1 MNRPRGT
8 GDVERCTFCEK
19 DRRKVLSLIAG
30 PPGVYICNECVEL
43 CNTLLLEELK
53 PKPAQSQQP
62 AAAAAAPKPRRE
74 PIKDLGPVPSP
85 AEIRA
90 FLDEYVVGQEHAKKV
105 LSVAVYNHYQRLLHP
120 EAHQDVE
127 LEKSNILLIGPTGS
141 GKTLLARSLAKLLKV
156 PFAISDATTL
166 TEAGYVGEDVEN
178 VVLRVVQAANY
189 NLEAAERGICYV
201 DEIDKI
207 ARTTQN
213 VSITRDVSGEGVQQG
228 LLKILEGTVANV
240 PPQGGRKHPEQQYLQ
255 VNTANLLFIVGGTF
269 VHLEDVIRR
278 RVGRLGIGYGAELGQ
293 RGPGHVEAAEN
304 LLRQVESEDLIQF
317 GMIPEFIGRLP
328 VIGILD
334 PLSEDDF
341 VRILVEPRN
350 SIVRQFKR
358 MFAIEGSELEF
369 TPEALRT
376 VARKAQA
383 KKTGVRALRS
393 IMEETFLELFYELP
407 HRPPAHYTVTGAFV
421 DGREKVQFEPFP
433 PPIAEVEPQRRA
445 G

>member
-1 MNRPRGT
+1 MTRIRGN

-19 DRRKVLSLIAG
+19 DRRKVPSLIAG
-30 PPGVYICNECVEL
+30 PPGIYICNECVEL

-53 PKPAQSQQP
+53 PRQP
-62 AAAAAAPKPRRE
+62 QPKQKAPV
-74 PIKDLGPVPSP
+74 KDFGPVPSP
-85 AEIRA
+85 AEIKG
-90 FLDEYVVGQEHAKKV
+90 FLDEYVVGQEQAKRV
-105 LSVAVYNHYQRLLHP
+105 VAVAVYNHYQRLLHP
-120 EAHQDVE
+120 DAQEDVE
-127 LEKSNILLIGPTGS
+127 LEKSNVLLIGPTGS

-189 NLEAAERGICYV
+189 NLEQAERGIAYI

-240 PPQGGRKHPEQQYLQ
+240 PPQGGRKHPEQHYLQ
-255 VNTANLLFIVGGTF
+255 VNTGNILFIVGGTF
-269 VHLEDVIRR
+269 VQLEEIIRR
-278 RVGRLGIGYGAELGQ
+278 RVGKRGIGYHSGIGPKNEEEVEL
-293 RGPGHVEAAEN
+293 

-317 GMIPEFIGRLP
+317 GMIPEFVGRLP
-328 VIGILD
+328 VIGVLD
-334 PLSEDDF
+334 PLMEDDF
-341 VRILVEPRN
+341 VRILVEPKN
-350 SIVRQFKR
+350 ALVRQFKR
-358 MFAIEGSELEF
+358 VFRLEKSELEF
-369 TPEALRT
+369 TPKALRT
-376 VARKAQA
+376 IARRAKA

-393 IMEETFLELFYELP
+393 ILEEVLVGLIYDLPNRPPSRYTITGAMIEGNEAVQIEPLPQKIEDEP
-407 HRPPAHYTVTGAFV
+407 HR
-421 DGREKVQFEPFP
+421 Q
-433 PPIAEVEPQRRA
+433 A

>member
-1 MNRPRGT
+1 MTRIRGN

-19 DRRKVLSLIAG
+19 DRRKVPSLIAG
-30 PPGVYICNECVEL
+30 PPGIYICNECVEL

-53 PKPAQSQQP
+53 PRQP
-62 AAAAAAPKPRRE
+62 QPKQKAPV
-74 PIKDLGPVPSP
+74 KDFGPVPSP
-85 AEIRA
+85 AEIKG
-90 FLDEYVVGQEHAKKV
+90 FLDEYVVGQEQAKRV
-105 LSVAVYNHYQRLLHP
+105 VAVAVYNHYQRLLHP
-120 EAHQDVE
+120 DAQEDVE
-127 LEKSNILLIGPTGS
+127 LEKSNVLLIGPTGS

-189 NLEAAERGICYV
+189 NLEQAERGIAYI

-240 PPQGGRKHPEQQYLQ
+240 PPQGGRKHPEQHYLQ
-255 VNTANLLFIVGGTF
+255 VNTGNILFIVGGTF
-269 VHLEDVIRR
+269 VQLEEIIRR
-278 RVGRLGIGYGAELGQ
+278 RVGKRGIGYHSGIGPKNEEEVEL
-293 RGPGHVEAAEN
+293 

-317 GMIPEFIGRLP
+317 GMIPEFVGRLP
-328 VIGILD
+328 VIGVLD
-334 PLSEDDF
+334 SLMEDDF
-341 VRILVEPRN
+341 VRILVEPKN
-350 SIVRQFKR
+350 ALVRQFKR
-358 MFAIEGSELEF
+358 VFRLEKSELEF

-376 VARKAQA
+376 IARRAKA

-393 IMEETFLELFYELP
+393 ILEEVLVGLIYDLPNRPPSRYTITGAMIEGNEAVQIEPLPQKIEDEP
-407 HRPPAHYTVTGAFV
+407 HR
-421 DGREKVQFEPFP
+421 Q
-433 PPIAEVEPQRRA
+433 A

>member
-1 MNRPRGT
+1 MTRIRGN

-19 DRRKVLSLIAG
+19 DRRKVPSLIAG
-30 PPGVYICNECVEL
+30 PPGIYICNECVEL

-53 PKPAQSQQP
+53 PRQP
-62 AAAAAAPKPRRE
+62 QPKQKAPV
-74 PIKDLGPVPSP
+74 KDFGPVPSP
-85 AEIRA
+85 AEIKG
-90 FLDEYVVGQEHAKKV
+90 FLDEYVVGQEQAKRV
-105 LSVAVYNHYQRLLHP
+105 VAVAVYNHYQRLLHP
-120 EAHQDVE
+120 DAQEDVE
-127 LEKSNILLIGPTGS
+127 LEKSNVLLIGPTGS

-189 NLEAAERGICYV
+189 NLEQAERGIAYI

-240 PPQGGRKHPEQQYLQ
+240 PPQGGRKHPEQHYLQ
-255 VNTANLLFIVGGTF
+255 VNTGNILFIVGGTF
-269 VHLEDVIRR
+269 VQLEEIIRR
-278 RVGRLGIGYGAELGQ
+278 RVGKRGIGYHSGIGPKNEEEVEL
-293 RGPGHVEAAEN
+293 

-317 GMIPEFIGRLP
+317 GMIPEFVGRLP
-328 VIGILD
+328 VIGVLD
-334 PLSEDDF
+334 PLMEDDF
-341 VRILVEPRN
+341 VRILVEPKN
-350 SIVRQFKR
+350 ALVRQFKR
-358 MFAIEGSELEF
+358 VFRLEKSELEF

-376 VARKAQA
+376 IARRAKA

-393 IMEETFLELFYELP
+393 ILEEVLVGLIYDLPNRPPSRYTITGAMIEGNEAVQIEPLPQKIEDEP
-407 HRPPAHYTVTGAFV
+407 HR
-421 DGREKVQFEPFP
+421 Q
-433 PPIAEVEPQRRA
+433 A

>member
-1 MNRPRGT
+1 MTRIRGN

-19 DRRKVLSLIAG
+19 DRRKVPSLIAG
-30 PPGVYICNECVEL
+30 PPGIYICNECVEL

-53 PKPAQSQQP
+53 PRQAQQKQKTPA
-62 AAAAAAPKPRRE
+62 
-74 PIKDLGPVPSP
+74 KDFGPVPSP
-85 AEIRA
+85 AEIKS
-90 FLDEYVVGQEHAKKV
+90 FLDEYVVGQEQAKRV
-105 LSVAVYNHYQRLLHP
+105 VAVAVYNHYQRLLHP
-120 EAHQDVE
+120 EVQDDVE
-127 LEKSNILLIGPTGS
+127 LEKSNVLLIGPTGS
-141 GKTLLARSLAKLLKV
+141 GKTLLARSLARLLKV

-189 NLEAAERGICYV
+189 NLEQAERGIAYI

-240 PPQGGRKHPEQQYLQ
+240 PPQGGRKHPEQHYLQ
-255 VNTANLLFIVGGTF
+255 VNTGNILFIVGGTF
-269 VHLEDVIRR
+269 VQLEEIIRR
-278 RVGRLGIGYGAELGQ
+278 RVGRRGIGYHAGIGPKNEDEAE
-293 RGPGHVEAAEN
+293 H

-317 GMIPEFIGRLP
+317 GMIPEFVGRLP
-328 VIGILD
+328 VIGVLD
-334 PLSEDDF
+334 PLMEDDF
-341 VRILVEPRN
+341 VRILVEPKN
-350 SIVRQFKR
+350 ALVRQFKR
-358 MFAIEGSELEF
+358 VFRLENSELEF

-376 VARKAQA
+376 IARRAKA

-393 IMEETFLELFYELP
+393 ILEEVLVGLIYDLPNRPPSRYTITGAMIEGNEAVQIEPLPQKIEDEP
-407 HRPPAHYTVTGAFV
+407 HR
-421 DGREKVQFEPFP
+421 Q
-433 PPIAEVEPQRRA
+433 A

>member
-1 MNRPRGT
+1 MTRIRGN

-19 DRRKVLSLIAG
+19 DRRKVPSLIAG
-30 PPGVYICNECVEL
+30 PPGIYICNECVEL

-53 PKPAQSQQP
+53 PRPAQPKQK
-62 AAAAAAPKPRRE
+62 APV
-74 PIKDLGPVPSP
+74 KDFGPVPSP
-85 AEIRA
+85 AEIKG
-90 FLDEYVVGQEHAKKV
+90 FLDEYVVGQEQAKRV
-105 LSVAVYNHYQRLLHP
+105 VAVAVYNHYQRLLHP
-120 EAHQDVE
+120 DAQEDVE
-127 LEKSNILLIGPTGS
+127 LEKSNVLLIGPTGS

-189 NLEAAERGICYV
+189 NLEQAERGIAYI

-240 PPQGGRKHPEQQYLQ
+240 PPQGGRKHPEQHYLQ
-255 VNTANLLFIVGGTF
+255 VNTGNILFIVGGTF
-269 VHLEDVIRR
+269 VQLEEIIRR
-278 RVGRLGIGYGAELGQ
+278 RVGKRGIGYHSGVGPKNEEEVEL
-293 RGPGHVEAAEN
+293 

-317 GMIPEFIGRLP
+317 GMIPEFVGRLP
-328 VIGILD
+328 VIGVLD
-334 PLSEDDF
+334 PLMEDDF
-341 VRILVEPRN
+341 VRILVEPKN
-350 SIVRQFKR
+350 ALVRQFKR
-358 MFAIEGSELEF
+358 VFRLEKSELEF

-376 VARKAQA
+376 IARRAKA

-393 IMEETFLELFYELP
+393 ILEEVLVGLIYDLPNRPPSRYTITGAMIEGNEAVQIEPLPQKIEDEP
-407 HRPPAHYTVTGAFV
+407 HR
-421 DGREKVQFEPFP
+421 Q
-433 PPIAEVEPQRRA
+433 A